1 MATRHIVSVVETTL
15 PFEGTID
22 EYRCARRRFPRQDDP
37 TRPRHIAVDI
47 PNDRIPTLCRA
58 KSVLLGLP
66 ARSRVRWMRA
76 SIAATALL
84 ICLASPAGARADTRT
99 ATATDGVDPGA
110 AFDVAQVN
118 AQTNR
123 DAGTF
128 SLQVKLHTPV
138 PTSFD
143 VLGGPHYLVVWA
155 NDADAGQCLST
166 AGKAGDVYVNV
177 EPSMLDGSLQAT
189 VNTKFRLAY
198 PKVPVTV
205 SPDRT
210 QLSLTFADE
219 LLKQSSHRCLQAA
232 GSGGAYDP
240 SKPYGTSPYDSV
252 TAVWFDGQAP
262 AAPAP
267 GAGIPGA
274 STPGGSST
282 SGDTSTPGC
291 ESPALRLSGATRVA
305 HGTTGPVNV
314 TLDED
319 ADASYEGGAVLAMAL
334 AHDGRTFYRHHF
346 TAADNRRLGAD
357 DEIGFFIDL
366 DPRRKP
372 ATVTLTWS
380 QKAFG
385 AEEPATCTAHLN
397 VASVRGSTPRFF
409 ARGGGIG
416 ELIPRGRHCWEVRG
430 EAVTVTVSGAAR
442 TARFTRRDACLR
454 FKGRARRL
462 GALRVSQTAYGTLEF
477 SSHGRGSARLTVKVG
492 HRVALRRTVLS
503 SVHSSPDRRVFEG
516 TDAFFN
522 YCLKHNKEL
531 FSYQL
536 RLYCIKPGSYSEAV
550 RFRR

>member
-189 VNTKFRLAY
+189 VNTKFRQTPSIPPDKSNAKAAARFAVGKVDDGGFGEQREQRYVGWRGLRGAEGDREVEPAGGDVAEQRAGGVLAG
-198 PKVPVTV
+198 VEH
-205 SPDRT
+205 DR
-210 QLSLTFADE
+210 
-219 LLKQSSHRCLQAA
+219 
-232 GSGGAYDP
+232 GGA
-240 SKPYGTSPYDSV
+240 G
-252 TAVWFDGQAP
+252 
-262 AAPAP
+262 
-267 GAGIPGA
+267 GARGEQ
-274 STPGGSST
+274 S
-282 SGDTSTPGC
+282 
-291 ESPALRLSGATRVA
+291 R
-305 HGTTGPVNV
+305 
-314 TLDED
+314 
-319 ADASYEGGAVLAMAL
+319 ADA
-334 AHDGRTFYRHHF
+334 
-346 TAADNRRLGAD
+346 
-357 DEIGFFIDL
+357 
-366 DPRRKP
+366 
-372 ATVTLTWS
+372 
-380 QKAFG
+380 
-385 AEEPATCTAHLN
+385 
-397 VASVRGSTPRFF
+397 VA
-409 ARGGGIG
+409 
-416 ELIPRGRHCWEVRG
+416 C
-430 EAVTVTVSGAAR
+430 
-442 TARFTRRDACLR
+442 
-454 FKGRARRL
+454 
-462 GALRVSQTAYGTLEF
+462 
-477 SSHGRGSARLTVKVG
+477 GRGYADS
-492 HRVALRRTVLS
+492 
-503 SVHSSPDRRVFEG
+503 
-516 TDAFFN
+516 
-522 YCLKHNKEL
+522 
-531 FSYQL
+531 
-536 RLYCIKPGSYSEAV
+536 
-550 RFRR
+550 